1 MTTEIIP
8 REKCRVCKIYLAK
21 GCLNDICLECSKK
34 NVIEPKWGGEQ
45 FGKPKIDELK

>member
-21 GCLNDICLECSKK
+21 NCLNDICLECSK
-34 NVIEPKWGGEQ
+34 Q
-45 FGKPKIDELK
+45 FNKIKDFVVFERALE